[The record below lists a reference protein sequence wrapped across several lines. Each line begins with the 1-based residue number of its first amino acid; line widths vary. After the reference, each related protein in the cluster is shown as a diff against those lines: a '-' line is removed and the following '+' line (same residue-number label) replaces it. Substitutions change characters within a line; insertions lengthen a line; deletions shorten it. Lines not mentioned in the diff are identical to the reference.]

1 MLEKDY
7 TSTAYLGL
15 RRLYMRI
22 LRVHSIAEVELPLEL
37 WRIIIQFPP
46 MATYL
51 PICLRKF
58 VCNSRGWRSAYA
70 RGRGRMGGSH
80 IGDNNLSYDAD
91 FYFESQ
97 LCLHWKGTPVVIST
111 HWKSVWP
118 DIMKSIVR
126 RYDWRGFLP
135 LPMIAQWWGR
145 DSKTQAWTSQ
155 KWNCG
160 FFAPQW
166 GVRI

>member
-1 MLEKDY
+1 MK
-7 TSTAYLGL
+7 
-15 RRLYMRI
+15 I
-22 LRVHSIAEVELPLEL
+22 LRMRSIAEVKLPLEL

-126 RYDWRGFLP
+126 EYDWRGFLP
-135 LPMIAQWWGR
+135 LPMIARWWGR

-166 GVRI
+166 GKRI